1 MCTSLLYFEPYQGLQ
16 FNLIIFAELFWP
28 GKEMGDV
35 ERVEDEEEG
44 EDGGVDVEIPLRP
57 RPLQVDERRNHR
69 VADQSE
75 KRECLSV
82 RIPTEH

>member
-1 MCTSLLYFEPYQGLQ
+1 
-16 FNLIIFAELFWP
+16 
-28 GKEMGDV
+28 MGDV

-69 VADQSE
+69 MADQPEIIS
-75 KRECLSV
+75 KIVDITC
-82 RIPTEH
+82 